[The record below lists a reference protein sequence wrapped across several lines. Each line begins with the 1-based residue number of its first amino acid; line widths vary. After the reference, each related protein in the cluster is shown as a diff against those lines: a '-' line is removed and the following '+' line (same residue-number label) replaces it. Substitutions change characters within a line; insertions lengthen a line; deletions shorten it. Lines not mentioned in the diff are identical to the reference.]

1 MAPSPKRV
9 PKDGSNPF
17 APGLD
22 RLGAAAR
29 SEEQRS
35 AVLAAGLELVTSA
48 KLQTSKPGTGRE
60 YPRKGGKIHTAS
72 APGQPPAV
80 DTGEL
85 RNSIGVAF
93 VGDVLRVGSG
103 LEKAPLLEFGTIS
116 DGGRIAPRP
125 FMRPALAE
133 AKPRMGA
140 VMAGDLAQS
149 VRKKL

>member
-1 MAPSPKRV
+1 MAPSPRRV

-22 RLGAAAR
+22 RLGAATR

-35 AVLAAGLELVTSA
+35 AVLAAGLELVIAS
-48 KLQTSKPGTGRE
+48 KLMLSKPGTGRD
-60 YPRKGGKIHTAS
+60 YPRKGGKVHKAS

-80 DTGEL
+80 DRGEL
-85 RNSIGVAF
+85 RNSIGEAF

-116 DGGRIAPRP
+116 LEGFIAPRP
-125 FMRPALAE
+125 FMRPALTE

-140 VMAGDLAQS
+140 VMASELNQN